1 MYNQMIALSLRSA
14 PRPDWAST
22 SGVAPVDWFD
32 KLEDG
37 TRTRRGH
44 SLCESVP
51 GSGCLDTVNA

>member
-1 MYNQMIALSLRSA
+1 MYNQTIALSLRSA

-51 GSGCLDTVNA
+51 GSGCL